1 MYNVDPDALAERAP
15 QVKKATFTD
24 LNIQQHHLS
33 LWPFIWDVCQTLLLL
48 IYWRNVPSDVKQWCR
63 PQPFL
68 DTSSCITHVEPLNP
82 LSLEVALNALRNP
95 PVPNGSGSIEKS
107 TVVGLPV
114 RAITDMSKLKISA
127 EVVVSVMSFP
137 NFSMSTT
144 DRLCGTNLHGIW
156 NDALWGTDVTAAPVF
171 PCPAFSP
178 WEMSLIYRFRRPPT
192 PAETSIGASLTLPSM
207 NRPWI
212 LFNVGN
218 CFTEE
223 QESPCSP
230 ASASQDIVSDIP

>member
-1 MYNVDPDALAERAP
+1 MLLGPSSLLAISRSKR
-15 QVKKATFTD
+15 Q
-24 LNIQQHHLS
+24 LSQNIQQHHLS
-33 LWPFIWDVCQTLLLL
+33 LSLTVYMRSLPDTAFLIKESAFTLSHMLPLLL
-48 IYWRNVPSDVKQWCR
+48 IYLRDVPPDVKQWCR

-68 DTSSCITHVEPLNP
+68 DTSSPP
-82 LSLEVALNALRNP
+82 MLSHWIPCHQVALNALRNP

-156 NDALWGTDVTAAPVF
+156 NDALWGMF
-171 PCPAFSP
+171 PCKCIAGH
-178 WEMSLIYRFRRPPT
+178 RFRHTVVLHACFLDVPNRDFVDFVEVFERDCLHLQLHFLGLKV
-192 PAETSIGASLTLPSM
+192 AILT
-207 NRPWI
+207 R
-212 LFNVGN
+212 
-218 CFTEE
+218 CFYIKELVH
-223 QESPCSP
+223 
-230 ASASQDIVSDIP
+230 D